1 MRRLS
6 YANVVA
12 TNQMP
17 TVLLGNESVIVP
29 RKID

>member
-1 MRRLS
+1 
-6 YANVVA
+6 
-12 TNQMP
+12 MP